1 MAYQSKA
8 EQRLAGARNY
18 KSSEATLDSD
28 SVKGPSDMG
37 NNGPKQLYGSMGGKG
52 GPVELYGKTGSGRAS
67 GIAGKMS
74 GDGFYNGPKWKRA
87 MEPGD
92 LKPGKDSQKNNTT
105 RMNTKSGE
113 KGAVQKNTSSKPK
126 ALKGGQDQ

>member
-1 MAYQSKA
+1 MAYSSKA
-8 EQRLAGARNY
+8 QQRLASARNY

-37 NNGPKQLYGSMGGKG
+37 NNGPKQLYGSMGKDKSGS
-52 GPVELYGKTGSGRAS
+52 VDLYGKTGSGRAS

-74 GDGFYNGPKWKRA
+74 GDGFYSGPKWKRA
-87 MEPGD
+87 MEPGE

-113 KGAVQKNTSSKPK
+113 KSAVQKNTGSKPK
-126 ALKGGQDQ
+126 ALKGGG